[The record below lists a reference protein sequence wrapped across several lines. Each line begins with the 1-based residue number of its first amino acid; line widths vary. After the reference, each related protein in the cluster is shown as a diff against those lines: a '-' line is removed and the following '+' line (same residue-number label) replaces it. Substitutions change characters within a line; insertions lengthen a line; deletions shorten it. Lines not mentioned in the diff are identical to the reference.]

1 MITLHLPK
9 GDFME
14 LSKEI
19 AVAKNVKDTNNR
31 KNTIR
36 GLKIIQQYL

>member
-9 GDFME
+9 GKFIE
-14 LSKEI
+14 LGKEI
-19 AVAKNVKDTNNR
+19 AVAKNIKDTNNR